1 METWGP
7 RAVPSFSG
15 TGCRQAGRQRGRAE
29 GGGGGWRG
37 SVDLYVPV
45 ECQTEQM
52 DLKRKNMKG
61 DISQCLILAVVE
73 VSDVCTHACADA
85 LC

>member
-1 METWGP
+1 MDLSP
-7 RAVPSFSG
+7 RA
-15 TGCRQAGRQRGRAE
+15 
-29 GGGGGWRG
+29 
-37 SVDLYVPV
+37 

-61 DISQCLILAVVE
+61 DISQSLILVEVE